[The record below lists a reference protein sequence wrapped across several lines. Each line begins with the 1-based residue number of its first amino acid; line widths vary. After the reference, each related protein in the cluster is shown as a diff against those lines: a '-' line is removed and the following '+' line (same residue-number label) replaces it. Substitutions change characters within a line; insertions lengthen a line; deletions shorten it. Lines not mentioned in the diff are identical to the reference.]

1 MYNVTGSNITL
12 SSDEKITSTFHN
24 GKENISTVAK
34 QIYPGSNTVPAGMKS
49 DDGLNL
55 LGLTVFAIVFGVV
68 VGKLGPKGKPLVDFF
83 SALNDAVLMLVTL
96 IMW

>member
-1 MYNVTGSNITL
+1 MTLTSTEHITATFRNGTTNITMV
-12 SSDEKITSTFHN
+12 T
-24 GKENISTVAK
+24 KEV
-34 QIYPGSNTVPAGMKS
+34 YPGSNTVPAGMKS
-49 DDGLNL
+49 DEGMNL

-68 VGKLGPKGKPLVDFF
+68 VGKMGEKGKPLVAFF